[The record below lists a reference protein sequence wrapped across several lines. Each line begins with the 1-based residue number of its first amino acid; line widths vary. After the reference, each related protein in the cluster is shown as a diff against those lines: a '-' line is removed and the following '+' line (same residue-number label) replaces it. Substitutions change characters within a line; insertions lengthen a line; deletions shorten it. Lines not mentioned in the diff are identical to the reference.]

1 MLAMEYVQTK
11 SPDKFRDLFF
21 EVYSFLHFMAMRA
34 SRRAARTSLTIPTED
49 FESYFGLAL
58 YQATLG
64 YESQKGDF
72 IPRYMSFIRLREADV
87 WRSYRTKNSKE
98 IEFDGV
104 RYHKAQW
111 DSLDRKVSEDED
123 GPLLR
128 DVVLPSSPSAEEAY
142 LELVE
147 LRNLRED
154 LRRMNTQHAKI
165 ICLIEYGASKKEL
178 AQAFGESGYNAR
190 VRKMV
195 QRARSSFQRFLT
207 ERNMTRQ

>member
-1 MLAMEYVQTK
+1 MGIKVNEDSVNMLAMEYVQTK

-142 LELVE
+142 L
-147 LRNLRED
+147 
-154 LRRMNTQHAKI
+154 
-165 ICLIEYGASKKEL
+165 GL
-178 AQAFGESGYNAR
+178 AERLNIPTKNR
-190 VRKMV
+190 ITT
-195 QRARSSFQRFLT
+195 RFLRLICRSHMQRKCT
-207 ERNMTRQ
+207 KIA